1 MLVLSSLHGITDA
14 RGQRGKAEQVVL
26 SVITVVP
33 TRASKIIHL
42 NMEDAYT
49 GISKVL
55 ISDWARTKALL
66 S

>member
-1 MLVLSSLHGITDA
+1 MLVLPSLHGITDA